1 MILMQPCPVS
11 ARIVETGSTIST
23 EDGDEDDLC
32 TCPTNQRR
40 LQETITLADMQQRDE
55 SHTIQ
60 QH

>member
-40 LQETITLADMQQRDE
+40 LQETITLVDMQQRDE
-55 SHTIQ
+55 SYTIQ
-60 QH
+60 